1 LILKGGKGTLARL
14 AYILAIVGGI
24 LMIILSL
31 LSMLSFAVSLPFQSP
46 IAGFFGAGIIAII
59 LGVVAIIGSKKAS
72 ELIWAIVLIV
82 VGYLGGGIGGLL
94 VLVGG
99 ILGLVSH
106 FI

>member
-1 LILKGGKGTLARL
+1 MILKGGKGTLARL